1 MSKHP
6 SPKIDQLRAM
16 REAKFARNEQR
27 QREDAA
33 VPEKPAKKAA
43 AETPAKSAAADK
55 PAKSAPKKK
64 AAKKPKAKKKS

>member
-27 QREDAA
+27 QQAEGEI
-33 VPEKPAKKAA
+33 PEKS
-43 AETPAKSAAADK
+43 AKSAT
-55 PAKSAPKKK
+55 
-64 AAKKPKAKKKS
+64 KKPKAKKKS